1 MTAFETLYA
10 HLKSMNYKE
19 TPLFVDGKLLFLN
32 VGESYHI
39 LHLDDSLFV
48 IDFVNSIVQHYRPDD
63 KKLSFEENR
72 SIDYLRTLDKIPDT
86 FLDLMPAYLRH
97 QELSG
102 KSKFRS
108 SILTIW
114 PDATKFDFSPPVYS
128 SGCSSSIKYDIKE
141 LFLNTIGWIGKYSNK
156 AKLDKDDF
164 GTRHYYFDLKEFGS
178 HHPLANI
185 ESDKQSFYYCDYNR
199 HSFDRFSNVYKNE
212 IKQLK
217 HIEKDFISEWKK
229 ELSALNVHF
238 NEMKLSSNN
247 FLSQSKELD
256 ITVWQTV
263 STNKILMKID
273 LKNSFYSVF
282 KKNYDQF
289 NVDFCLDDG
298 CFYYDGERVVYILKD
313 DYSPTL
319 NEQNQFVEEELFTD
333 NSLKLYVSHNRNLIN
348 RIAELLNINHTN
360 ELHSFFTDLEKGVEN
375 DIAQLDKMFKI
386 FEQYR
391 QARHSQL
398 VSAREILYKMHQDY
412 LGDAPII

>member
-10 HLKSMNYKE
+10 HLKAMNYKDA
-19 TPLFVDGKLLFLN
+19 PLFVDGKLLFLN
-32 VGESYHI
+32 VGENYHI
-39 LHLDDSLFV
+39 LYLDDSLFV
-48 IDFVNSIVQHYRPDD
+48 VDFVNSIIQHYRPYD
-63 KKLSFEENR
+63 KKLYIEDNR

-86 FLDLMPAYLRH
+86 FLHLMPAYLRY

-102 KSKFRS
+102 KSQSRP

-114 PDATKFDFSPPVYS
+114 SEATKFDFSPPVYS
-128 SGCSSSIKYDIKE
+128 SECSTSTKYDIKE
-141 LFLNTIGWIGKYSNK
+141 LFLNTIGWVAKYSNK

-164 GTRHYYFDLKEFGS
+164 GTTHYHFDLKEFGS
-178 HHPLANI
+178 HYPLANI
-185 ESDKQSFYYCDYNR
+185 ESDIQSFYYCDYNH
-199 HSFDRFSNVYKNE
+199 HSFNRFSNVYKNE
-212 IKQLK
+212 IKLLK
-217 HIEKDFISEWKK
+217 NIEKDFTSEWKK
-229 ELSALNVHF
+229 ELSALNVSF

-247 FLSQSKELD
+247 FLHQSKGLNM
-256 ITVWQTV
+256 TVWQTV
-263 STNKILMKID
+263 STNKLLMKID
-273 LKNSFYSVF
+273 IKNSFYSVF

-348 RIAELLNINHTN
+348 RIAELLNINHNN
-360 ELHSFFTDLEKGVEN
+360 EVHSFFTDLEKGVEN
-375 DIAQLDKMFKI
+375 DIAQLDKMFEI
-386 FEQYR
+386 FERYR

>member
-10 HLKSMNYKE
+10 HLKAMNYKDA
-19 TPLFVDGKLLFLN
+19 PLFVDGKLLFLN
-32 VGESYHI
+32 VGDNYHI
-39 LHLDDSLFV
+39 LYLDDSLFV
-48 IDFVNSIVQHYRPDD
+48 VDFVNSIIQHYRPYD
-63 KKLSFEENR
+63 KKLYIEDNR

-86 FLDLMPAYLRH
+86 FLDLMPAYLYY

-102 KSKFRS
+102 KSQSRP

-114 PDATKFDFSPPVYS
+114 PEATKFDFSPTVYPS
-128 SGCSSSIKYDIKE
+128 ECSTFTKYDIKE
-141 LFLNTIGWIGKYSNK
+141 LFLNTIGWVGKYSNK

-164 GTRHYYFDLKEFGS
+164 GTTHYHFDLKEFGS
-178 HHPLANI
+178 HYPLVNI

-199 HSFDRFSNVYKNE
+199 HSLKRFSNVYKNE
-212 IKQLK
+212 IKLLK

-229 ELSALNVHF
+229 ELSTLNISF
-238 NEMKLSSNN
+238 NEMKLSTNN
-247 FLSQSKELD
+247 FLSQSKEFD
-256 ITVWQTV
+256 MTFWQTV
-263 STNKILMKID
+263 SVSKLLMKVD

-289 NVDFCLDDG
+289 NVDFCLCDG
-298 CFYYDGERVVYILKD
+298 GFYYDGERVVYILKD

-319 NEQNQFVEEELFTD
+319 NEQNQFPEEELFTC
-333 NSLKLYVSHNRNLIN
+333 NSLKLYVSRNRNLIN
-348 RIAELLNINHTN
+348 RIAELLNINHNN
-360 ELHSFFTDLEKGVEN
+360 EVHSFFTDLEKGVEN
-375 DIAQLDKMFKI
+375 DIAQLDKMFEI

>member
-1 MTAFETLYA
+1 MTAFEILYA
-10 HLKSMNYKE
+10 HLKAMNYKD

-32 VGESYHI
+32 VGENCHI
-39 LHLDDSLFV
+39 LYLDDSLFV
-48 IDFVNSIVQHYRPDD
+48 VDFVNSVIQHYRPND
-63 KKLSFEENR
+63 KKLSVENNR

-86 FLDLMPAYLRH
+86 FLDLMPAYLYY

-102 KSKFRS
+102 QSESRQ

-114 PDATKFDFSPPVYS
+114 PEATKFDFSPPIYS
-128 SGCSSSIKYDIKE
+128 SECSTFTKYDIKE
-141 LFLNTIGWIGKYSNK
+141 LFLNTIGWVGKYSNK

-164 GTRHYYFDLKEFGS
+164 GTTHYHFDLKEFGS
-178 HHPLANI
+178 HYPLANI
-185 ESDKQSFYYCDYNR
+185 ESDIQSFYYCDYNQR
-199 HSFDRFSNVYKNE
+199 SFKRFSNIYKDE

-217 HIEKDFISEWKK
+217 NIEKDFISEWKK
-229 ELSALNVHF
+229 ELSALNVSF

-247 FLSQSKELD
+247 FLHQSKGLNM
-256 ITVWQTV
+256 TVWQTV
-263 STNKILMKID
+263 STNKLLMKID

-289 NVDFCLDDG
+289 NFDFCLCDG

-319 NEQNQFVEEELFTD
+319 NEQNQFTEEELFTC

-348 RIAELLNINHTN
+348 RIAELLNINHNN
-360 ELHSFFTDLEKGVEN
+360 EVHSFFTDLEKGVEN
-375 DIAQLDKMFKI
+375 DIAQLDKMFEI
-386 FEQYR
+386 LEQYR

>member
-10 HLKSMNYKE
+10 HLKAMNYKDA
-19 TPLFVDGKLLFLN
+19 PLFVDGKLLFLN
-32 VGESYHI
+32 VGDNYHI
-39 LHLDDSLFV
+39 LYLDDSLFV
-48 IDFVNSIVQHYRPDD
+48 VDFVNSIIQHYRPYD
-63 KKLSFEENR
+63 KKLYIEENR

-86 FLDLMPAYLRH
+86 FLHLMPAYLRY

-102 KSKFRS
+102 QSQFRP

-114 PDATKFDFSPPVYS
+114 PEAVKFDFSTPVYS
-128 SGCSSSIKYDIKE
+128 SECSTTIKYDIKE
-141 LFLNTIGWIGKYSNK
+141 LFLNTIGWAGKYSNK

-164 GTRHYYFDLKEFGS
+164 GTTHYHFDLKEFGS

-185 ESDKQSFYYCDYNR
+185 ESDIQSFYYCDYNR
-199 HSFDRFSNVYKNE
+199 HSFNRFSNVYKNE

-229 ELSALNVHF
+229 ELSALNVSF

-247 FLSQSKELD
+247 FLHQSKGLNM
-256 ITVWQTV
+256 TVWQAV
-263 STNKILMKID
+263 STNKLLMKID
-273 LKNSFYSVF
+273 IKNSFYSVF

-289 NVDFCLDDG
+289 NVDFCLCDG
-298 CFYYDGERVVYILKD
+298 GFCYDGERVVYILKD

-333 NSLKLYVSHNRNLIN
+333 NSLKLYVSRNQNLIN
-348 RIAELLNINHTN
+348 RIAELLNINHNN
-360 ELHSFFTDLEKGVEN
+360 EVHSFFTDLEKGVES

>member
-1 MTAFETLYA
+1 MTAFEILYA
-10 HLKSMNYKE
+10 HLKAMNYE
-19 TPLFVDGKLLFLN
+19 DAPLFVDGKLLFLN
-32 VGESYHI
+32 VGENYHI
-39 LHLDDSLFV
+39 LYLDDSLFV
-48 IDFVNSIVQHYRPDD
+48 VDFVNSIIQHYSSDD
-63 KKLSFEENR
+63 KKLSIMENH

-86 FLDLMPAYLRH
+86 FLDLIPSYLYY

-102 KSKFRS
+102 KSKSRQ

-114 PDATKFDFSPPVYS
+114 PEATKFDFIPPV
-128 SGCSSSIKYDIKE
+128 CSSECSTSIKYDIKG
-141 LFLNTIGWIGKYSNK
+141 LFLNTIGWVGKYSNK
-156 AKLDKDDF
+156 AKLDKNEF
-164 GTRHYYFDLKEFGS
+164 GTRHYYFDLKEFSS

-199 HSFDRFSNVYKNE
+199 YSLKRFSNVYKDE

-229 ELSALNVHF
+229 ELSTLNISF
-238 NEMKLSSNN
+238 NEMKLSTNN
-247 FLSQSKELD
+247 FLSQSKEFD
-256 ITVWQTV
+256 MTFWQTV
-263 STNKILMKID
+263 SASKLLMKVD

-282 KKNYDQF
+282 KTNDDKF
-289 NVDFCLDDG
+289 NIDFCLDDG
-298 CFYYDGERVVYILKD
+298 CFYYDGERIVYILKD

-319 NEQNQFVEEELFTD
+319 NEKNQFAEEELFTC
-333 NSLKLYVSHNRNLIN
+333 NSLKLYVSRNRNLIN

-375 DIAQLDKMFKI
+375 DIAQLDKMFEI

-391 QARHSQL
+391 QARYSQL
-398 VSAREILYKMHQDY
+398 VSAREILYKMHQDH